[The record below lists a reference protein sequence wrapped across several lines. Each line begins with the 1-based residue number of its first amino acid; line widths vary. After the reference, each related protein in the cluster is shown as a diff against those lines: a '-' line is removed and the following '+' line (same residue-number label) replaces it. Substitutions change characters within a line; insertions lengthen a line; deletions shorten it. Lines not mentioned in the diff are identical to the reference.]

1 MNAIAKDYREHLRG
15 ILVSSSEEAA
25 GYIAANLRHNLDSPQ
40 TIALALQD
48 VVNAYELG
56 IDISLRSSPT
66 RQQLEHSLATGF
78 IKLQK
83 ERDPAARQ
91 AQWVDLQRL
100 ASEIESLTSG

>member
-1 MNAIAKDYREHLRG
+1 MNMATKDYREHLREV
-15 ILVSSSEEAA
+15 LVSSSEEAA

-56 IDISLRSSPT
+56 IDISLRTSPA

-83 ERDPAARQ
+83 EWNPAARQ
-91 AQWVDLQRL
+91 AQWVKLQRL
-100 ASEIESLTSG
+100 ASEIERLSE

>member
-1 MNAIAKDYREHLRG
+1 MSAIIKDYREHLRG
-15 ILVSSSEEAA
+15 ILISSSEEAA
-25 GYIAANLRHNLDSPQ
+25 GYIAANLRHNLDSPE

-56 IDISLRSSPT
+56 IDISLRSSPA

-83 ERDPAARQ
+83 ERNPAQRQ
-91 AQWVDLQRL
+91 AQWVELQRL
-100 ASEIESLTSG
+100 AREIEKETNI